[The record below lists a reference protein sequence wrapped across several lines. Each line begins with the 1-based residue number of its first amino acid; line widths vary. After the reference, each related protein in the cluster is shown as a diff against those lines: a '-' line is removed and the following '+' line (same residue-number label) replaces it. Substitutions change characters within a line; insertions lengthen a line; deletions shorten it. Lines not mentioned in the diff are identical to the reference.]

1 MATFASS
8 SSSIA
13 VLKELYVDNSDFM
26 KDLVYSKNPLFALM
40 PKNESTDGLAG
51 KYIPVPI
58 QYGNPM
64 GRSHTFANA
73 QDNQTPNAYQS
84 FFVYVVQDYQLVT
97 ITNLLIEQT
106 KSNAKQNWPSSE
118 ELLVA

>member
-1 MATFASS
+1 MATYASS

-51 KYIPVPI
+51 KYKLYP
-58 QYGNPM
+58 Q
-64 GRSHTFANA
+64 
-73 QDNQTPNAYQS
+73 
-84 FFVYVVQDYQLVT
+84 
-97 ITNLLIEQT
+97 
-106 KSNAKQNWPSSE
+106 
-118 ELLVA
+118 